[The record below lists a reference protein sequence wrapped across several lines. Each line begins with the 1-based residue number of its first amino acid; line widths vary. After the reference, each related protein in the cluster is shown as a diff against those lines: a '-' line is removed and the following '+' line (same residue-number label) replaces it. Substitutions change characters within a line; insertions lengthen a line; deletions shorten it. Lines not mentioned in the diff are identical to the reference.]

1 MKMNKWKEFFQKTVQ
16 KLAFLK
22 PGEDVSE
29 EEEELQV
36 EEKEL
41 SSGSESVKDLPEGD
55 LRQKLKNHRIF
66 ARKRRL
72 ILLAA
77 AACVILGFY
86 LYNSFYQFHDYII
99 SNSYENTATSGTQYL
114 ELGNHIVKY
123 NSDGV
128 SYVTT
133 RNEQEWSITYSMQSP
148 IADVCGSTVAIAE
161 QQGTQVYVVNE
172 DGLVGNFETTLPI
185 LKVRVSRQGV
195 VAVVLQEEDV
205 TWVNMFQADGTA
217 IVNDKTT
224 VSESGYPIDV
234 DISPNG
240 ERLMVSYLEM
250 ADGTLKSNIV
260 FYHFGAEGESAEN
273 HIVSSTEYEGTVVPI
288 VTFCTDGRAIA
299 VRDDG
304 FTVFNGENN
313 PKAGTSVE
321 FDEEIVSCFYDESYI
336 GFLFNSEEE
345 DYDYRMK
352 LYTQRGR
359 KKAECHIQGGFDE
372 IKLENGQI
380 LVYSDS
386 ELAAYTTNGRLKF
399 SSPYEKAVEEFFY
412 LSEFRRYLVITGDS
426 FDRIRIV

>member
-172 DGLVGNFETTLPI
+172 TGWWEI
-185 LKVRVSRQGV
+185 L
-195 VAVVLQEEDV
+195 
-205 TWVNMFQADGTA
+205 
-217 IVNDKTT
+217 
-224 VSESGYPIDV
+224 
-234 DISPNG
+234 
-240 ERLMVSYLEM
+240 RL
-250 ADGTLKSNIV
+250 
-260 FYHFGAEGESAEN
+260 H
-273 HIVSSTEYEGTVVPI
+273 
-288 VTFCTDGRAIA
+288 C
-299 VRDDG
+299 
-304 FTVFNGENN
+304 
-313 PKAGTSVE
+313 
-321 FDEEIVSCFYDESYI
+321 
-336 GFLFNSEEE
+336 
-345 DYDYRMK
+345 
-352 LYTQRGR
+352 
-359 KKAECHIQGGFDE
+359 
-372 IKLENGQI
+372 
-380 LVYSDS
+380 
-386 ELAAYTTNGRLKF
+386 
-399 SSPYEKAVEEFFY
+399 PY
-412 LSEFRRYLVITGDS
+412 
-426 FDRIRIV
+426 

>member
-1 MKMNKWKEFFQKTVQ
+1 MKMNGWKDFFQKTIQ

-22 PGEDVSE
+22 PGEDSSGD
-29 EEEELQV
+29 EEELQV
-36 EEKEL
+36 EEKQL
-41 SSGSESVKDLPEGD
+41 SSGSASVKDLPEGD
-55 LRQKLKNHRIF
+55 LRQKLKNHRVF

-72 ILLAA
+72 VLLGAA
-77 AACVILGFY
+77 VCAALGFY

-99 SNSYENTATSGTQYL
+99 SNTYENTASSGTQYL
-114 ELGNHIVKY
+114 ELGKHILKY

-128 SYVTT
+128 SYVTAK
-133 RNEQEWSITYSMQSP
+133 NEQEWSITYSMQSP
-148 IADVCGSTVAIAE
+148 IADACGSTVAIAE

-205 TWVNMFQADGTA
+205 TWVNMFRADGTA

-234 DISPNG
+234 DISPDG

-250 ADGTLKSNIV
+250 AEGTLKSNIV
-260 FYHFGAEGESAEN
+260 FYHFGTEGESAEN
-273 HIVSSTEYEGTVVPI
+273 HIVGSTEYAGTVVPI
-288 VTFCTDGRAIA
+288 VTFCTDSRAIA

-304 FTVFNGENN
+304 FTVFNGQNS

-336 GFLFNSEEE
+336 GFLFDSEEDE
-345 DYDYRMK
+345 YDYRME

-359 KKAECHIQGGFDE
+359 RKAQGHLPGGFEE

-386 ELAAYTTNGRLKF
+386 GLAVYTTSGRLKF
-399 SSPYEKAVEEFFY
+399 SSPYEKEVEEFFY